1 MFTELLK
8 PYLIREYPCTTEDI
22 RQQSN
27 KHRRIL
33 DTLEPIIAQHRLIV
47 CPTVIKKDYEETNA
61 MYPAETALRYQL
73 FYQISRMQ
81 KGANILTHDDR
92 IDALQMSCYYWIQQ
106 LAKDQDLA
114 FKDRKEEQFR
124 VEVEKYFGE
133 PDPLTWIK
141 I

>member
-1 MFTELLK
+1 M
-8 PYLIREYPCTTEDI
+8 
-22 RQQSN
+22 S
-27 KHRRIL
+27 
-33 DTLEPIIAQHRLIV
+33 QHRLIV
-47 CPTVIKKDYEETNA
+47 CPSVIKKDYEDTNA

-114 FKDRKEEQFR
+114 FNQRKEDVMRMEL
-124 VEVEKYFGE
+124 EKYFGE
-133 PDPLTWIK
+133 PQQNSWIK